1 MLVAIL
7 GAGAGGA
14 AAAAELT
21 QAGHDVVL
29 WNRSPGTLAPF
40 QQQGGVGYEGVL
52 GGGLATLRRITAD
65 LGEVVNAVDAAVVM
79 LPTFAHGPL
88 ARDLARAG
96 WPADKPILL
105 NPGHTGGALEFAAA
119 FGEVRPDLPPIAEF
133 STLTYVARKYAPGTV
148 TVSGRA
154 RQVRAAA
161 LPGGGPAL
169 DMAQALFASADPV
182 ADVLAVG
189 FANVNSVLHP
199 PGAILSAAWVEARSG
214 DFNFY
219 VEGMTPGVVRVMR
232 LLDDERRRVAARFG
246 HDLPNLIEEMR
257 RIGTVEA
264 DVTDTEDYAAAI
276 SSGTANRKIRA
287 PDTLQHRYYREDFGH
302 GLLPF
307 LEFAAIAEV
316 EVPVARALFD
326 LAGAA
331 VGVDYRKDGR
341 TAARMGIAGLG
352 RNELVQRVRGT

>member
-1 MLVAIL
+1 M
-7 GAGAGGA
+7 
-14 AAAAELT
+14 AELT
-21 QAGHDVVL
+21 QAGHEVVL
-29 WNRSPGTLAPF
+29 WNRSPATLAPF
-40 QQQGGVGYEGVL
+40 QQHGGVAYEGVL
-52 GGGLATLRRITAD
+52 GGGIAKVRRITAE
-65 LGEVVNAVDAAVVM
+65 LAEVNEADAAVVM

-88 ARDLARAG
+88 ARDLARGG
-96 WPADKPILL
+96 WAAQKPLLL

-119 FGEVRPDLPPIAEF
+119 FSEVRSDLPPIAEF
-133 STLTYVARKYAPGTV
+133 STLTYVARKYEPAKV

-154 RQVRAAA
+154 KRVRAAA

-169 DMAQALFASADPV
+169 ELAQALFPAAEPV
-182 ADVLAVG
+182 PDVLAVG

-199 PGAILSAAWVEARSG
+199 PGAVLSAGWIEARG
-214 DFNFY
+214 ADFNFY

-257 RIGTVEA
+257 RIGTVEP
-264 DVTDTEDYAAAI
+264 DVTDTQDYAAAI
-276 SSGTANRKIRA
+276 SSGTANRAIRA
-287 PDTLQHRYYREDFGH
+287 PDSLQHRYYREDFGH

-307 LEFAAIAEV
+307 LEFAAIADV

-331 VGVDYRKDGR
+331 VGVDYRRDGR
-341 TAARMGIAGLG
+341 TAERMGIAGFG
-352 RNELVQRVRGT
+352 RDQLVQRVRGT